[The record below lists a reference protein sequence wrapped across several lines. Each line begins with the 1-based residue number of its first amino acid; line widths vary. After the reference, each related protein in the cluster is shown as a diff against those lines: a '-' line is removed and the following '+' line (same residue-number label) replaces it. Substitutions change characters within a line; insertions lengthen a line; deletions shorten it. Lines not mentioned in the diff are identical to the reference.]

1 MNDSALQQPIQRHL
15 DLVDITYPRTAL
27 TWTAPK
33 QDWRH
38 FAQCILLLSGRGKVR
53 FKGEHLEL
61 AAPTLLWAPAGMMLG
76 CDFAAGSHGVLLT
89 VSEDWLIPAVSR
101 TLDTQVPFRSM
112 ADALHELPLNN
123 DTFLDRLSPCFSAIR
138 AELSDNEPGAQT
150 VVAAQ
155 LTTLLALIHRQ
166 HSEQSIAPETDLIRS
181 TLFQRF
187 LGLIELHFRD
197 HWKVSDYTRHMGV
210 SERRLEFATHKD
222 VGQTPNMIIQRKLI
236 SEACQRLAHSPLSV
250 AEVAYGLG
258 FKDPAYFNRFFKR
271 HMIDAPGTWRRKIR
285 KQAPSE
291 DTTFAAWP

>member
-1 MNDSALQQPIQRHL
+1 MNDSTLQLPIQRHL
-15 DLVDITYPRTAL
+15 DLVDISYPRSTL

-53 FKGEHLEL
+53 FKSEHLEL
-61 AAPTLLWAPAGMMLG
+61 LAPTLLWSPAGMMLG
-76 CDFAAGSHGVLLT
+76 CDFSAGSHGELLT

-101 TLDTQVPFRSM
+101 TLDPKVPFRSM
-112 ADALHELPLNN
+112 ADALHEVPLTNPAL
-123 DTFLDRLSPCFSAIR
+123 LDRLAPCFSAIR
-138 AELSDNEPGAQT
+138 SELADNEPGAQS

-166 HSEQSIAPETDLIRS
+166 QIDQATGPETDVIHS

-197 HWKVSDYTRHMGV
+197 HWKVADYTHHMGV
-210 SERRLEFATHKD
+210 SERRLEFASQRD
-222 VGQTPNMIIQRKLI
+222 VGKTPSMIIQRKLI

-271 HMIDAPGTWRRKIR
+271 HMDDAPGTWRRKIR
-285 KQAPSE
+285 KEAPSE